1 LRFGFFRTLRFP
13 VFPHHSCCS
22 ARPEH
27 VPLVR
32 FRSPSGLTPEG
43 FACHLSMQAPLL
55 RISYRSA
62 HPFRESPHTPVRPTA
77 RVKVRVQG
85 FSPSSRLAPLSAP
98 QVYFTPQT
106 PFGFALQGFPLSR
119 SLGNSSLPT
128 CRLAVSPAADLPL
141 PRTAGPP
148 AHLTQLL
155 GVLRW
160 CLGPAS
166 RPCSP

>member
-1 LRFGFFRTLRFP
+1 MPFRALRYP
-13 VFPHHSCCS
+13 VFPHHPCCS

-32 FRSPSGLTPEG
+32 FRSPSGLSPEG
-43 FACHLSMQAPLL
+43 PACHLSMQAPLL
-55 RISYRSA
+55 RISHRSA
-62 HPFRESPHTPVRPTA
+62 HPFRKSPHTPVRPTA

-85 FSPSSRLAPLSAP
+85 FSPSARLTPLPAPR
-98 QVYFTPQT
+98 VYFTPQT

-119 SLGNSSLPT
+119 SLDSSSLPT
-128 CRLAVSPAADLPL
+128 CRLAVFPVADLLP
-141 PRTAGPP
+141 PRTVGPP
-148 AHLTQLL
+148 AHRAQLL

-160 CLGPAS
+160 CLGPTS